1 GVSTV
6 VATGLTNGQ
15 ILALAAS
22 TAVSMGVEGSINGT
36 NGALAALVN
45 GVISTATMGVR
56 TPLTGY
62 VSYTKHQ
69 NANLLTGQH
78 EVKGG
83 WGGGVNLNISGAK
96 ASALGEAMQTVVSAM
111 KMSNLNFGLSYNQD
125 AGLGM
130 NVNTNFTSGLGLGLD
145 YNFKSGDY
153 TANASYD

>member
-1 GVSTV
+1 
-6 VATGLTNGQ
+6 
-15 ILALAAS
+15 
-22 TAVSMGVEGSINGT
+22 GVEGSINGT
-36 NGALAALVN
+36 NGALAALAN
-45 GVISTATMGVR
+45 GIISAATMGVR

-145 YNFKSGDY
+145 YNFKSG
-153 TANASYD
+153 